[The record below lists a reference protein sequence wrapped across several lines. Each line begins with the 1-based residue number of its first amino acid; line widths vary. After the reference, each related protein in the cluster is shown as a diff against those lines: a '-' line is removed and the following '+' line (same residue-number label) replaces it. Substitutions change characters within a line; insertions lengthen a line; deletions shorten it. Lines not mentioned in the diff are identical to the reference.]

1 MSWCLSTIR
10 IEGPDGS
17 EPPAPS
23 KLTVVVVPSAMYK
36 EEVERYRR
44 RILLAVEP
52 GLLQGALS
60 KLLSAR
66 GGDEVVQIARA
77 RMKELNDSY
86 SYDVAIVSDDLPTA
100 VHADV
105 VITLPDTRGSGGMGT
120 VRRGGVVQDVS
131 ILGAERIV
139 ELLEKYAP
147 TDRPPS
153 SFTS

>member
-23 KLTVVVVPSAMYK
+23 KLTLVVVPSAMYK

-44 RILLAVEP
+44 RILLDVEP

-77 RMKELNDSY
+77 RMKELDD

-100 VHADV
+100 VRAGV
-105 VITLPDTRGSGGMGT
+105 VIRLPDTRGTGGMGT
-120 VRRGGVVQDVS
+120 VRRGAVVHDVS

-139 ELLEKYAP
+139 ELIEKYSP
-147 TDRPPS
+147 YPDRPHS
-153 SFTS
+153 C